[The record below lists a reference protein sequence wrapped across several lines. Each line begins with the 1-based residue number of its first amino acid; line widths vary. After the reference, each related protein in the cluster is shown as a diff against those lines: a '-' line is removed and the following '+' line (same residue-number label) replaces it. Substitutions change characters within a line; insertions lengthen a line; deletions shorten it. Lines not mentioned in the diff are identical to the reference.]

1 VDAVFNAIRAVQP
14 HEAKLLLYQV
24 HAVTEGTDAQA
35 EVSVRLEHEG
45 RVFTGQSADVDTI
58 VASARAYITALNKLL
73 YTSERTVA
81 AVA

>member
-1 VDAVFNAIRAVQP
+1 MRA
-14 HEAKLLLYQV
+14 A
-24 HAVTEGTDAQA
+24 
-35 EVSVRLEHEG
+35 
-45 RVFTGQSADVDTI
+45 FTGQSADVDTI